1 MKSRSRLLAISLIV
15 CLSIGL
21 FAVTGSLQAAE
32 DQQAGKKAMMEG
44 AQKMMNGNKMIMD
57 AAAKKGLKSVDL
69 TAAGK
74 MMTDGYNMVTKGDSM
89 TGSLAAEGKKMMKQG
104 AKMMLDA
111 QIATAD
117 AVEKMGPEMSSV
129 CSIGLE
135 TCMAASKNI
144 KEDRAFWGD

>member
-1 MKSRSRLLAISLIV
+1 
-15 CLSIGL
+15 
-21 FAVTGSLQAAE
+21 
-32 DQQAGKKAMMEG
+32 
-44 AQKMMNGNKMIMD
+44 
-57 AAAKKGLKSVDL
+57 
-69 TAAGK
+69 
-74 MMTDGYNMVTKGDSM
+74 
-89 TGSLAAEGKKMMKQG
+89 
-104 AKMMLDA
+104 MMLDA